1 MSFNY
6 TLIVWFRVVTKHNLG
21 VQGELSQVHGATP
34 SDGEALGIRYSTW
47 EGGLILSQCCIAI
60 KEHIYGFIVYGFR
73 D

>member
-47 EGGLILSQCCIAI
+47 EGGSKFESAI
-60 KEHIYGFIVYGFR
+60 KKHMFYVFK